1 LKNAGAAHR
10 WRVNFLIAALA
21 LVVLGWPLERRVHA
35 LRDPRNQTMEAYL
48 QDRDNQAKISAKDA
62 ARAEFGQWHG
72 YSVLVN
78 LACVLCVTAAMAL
91 AGNLNGS
98 TKDTKVHEE
107 PKKDEHAEGIFV
119 KRGD

>member
-1 LKNAGAAHR
+1 M
-10 WRVNFLIAALA
+10 
-21 LVVLGWPLERRVHA
+21 A

-48 QDRDNQAKISAKDA
+48 QDRDNADKVAAKNA
-62 ARAEFGQWHG
+62 ARADFGQWHG
-72 YSVLVN
+72 YSILVN

-98 TKDTKVHEE
+98 SKETKGHEE

-119 KRGD
+119 KKGD